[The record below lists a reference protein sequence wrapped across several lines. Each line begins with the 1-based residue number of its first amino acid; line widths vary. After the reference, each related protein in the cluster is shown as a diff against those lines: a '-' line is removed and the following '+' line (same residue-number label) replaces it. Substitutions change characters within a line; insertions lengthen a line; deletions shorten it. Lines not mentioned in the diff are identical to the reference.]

1 MAVNFSPQ
9 PHLPQVAGLTDKQTL
24 IFDDARYKAFISYSH
39 RDDRWASWL
48 HKALESYK
56 PPKQLIGTVNE
67 FGVVPGKMAPVFR
80 DREELPSATDLG
92 ALLTL
97 SLENSACQIVICSPA
112 AARSHWV
119 NEEILAFKRLGRE
132 HRIYCL
138 IVDGEPNATD
148 MPGREEEEC
157 FPPALR
163 YKLDADGNLSDE
175 RTEPIAADARKNKDG
190 KNNAK
195 IKLLAGMLGVGFD
208 QLAQREMHRR
218 QQRMILVAAASIT
231 GMVITSGLAVAAFLA
246 QQEAERQRIRAEI
259 EAETA
264 QQTTSFMVELFEVS
278 DPSEALGNTITARE
292 ILDRG
297 ARRIEFELTDQ
308 PEIQSTLMD
317 TMGTVYRSL
326 GLYPQAR
333 DLLERGLE
341 TRRTVYGS
349 DHPEVVRSQA
359 NIAQLLGLQAEFE
372 GAVNLYEEAI
382 RSLRESSDAN
392 NEEVAEMLSALAQV
406 YSLQGD
412 FATAEE
418 QLREAIQLQRVESD
432 YRSLAL
438 AQSLDRLGMA
448 LAFQAKAVEAEPL
461 LREALEMRRDLT
473 PGGVH
478 PDLDDSLN
486 NLAVF
491 LYEQGRFEETESLF
505 RESLEMKRQ
514 LLGEDHPELGISLN
528 NLAFVLHDTGS
539 LEESEQ
545 YYLQALVIAREG
557 LGEDH
562 PQFAQALNNLA
573 FLYYDQGKLEQAL
586 DYSRQALDAYQ
597 RAHNG
602 DHPDL
607 AYAMQNLAGWLTEQ
621 GDYFTAESMLNEAL
635 AMNLRILPEGHPD
648 IGITQSGMAVLMLET
663 DRSALALEMAS
674 ESIEILAGAYGNEH
688 WRTAWAKSIK
698 AAALTE
704 LSRYDEAEPLAINA
718 YEALRDSAGAR
729 PVQVS
734 AALKRVV
741 ELYESWGKPDEAT
754 SFSDLVET
762 AKTP

>member
-1 MAVNFSPQ
+1 M
-9 PHLPQVAGLTDKQTL
+9 HLQQTL
-24 IFDDARYKAFISYSH
+24 TFDDARYKAFISYSH

-56 PPKQLIGTVNE
+56 PPKQLIGSVNE
-67 FGVVPGKMAPVFR
+67 FGVVPAKMAPVFR

-112 AARSHWV
+112 AAKSHWV

-148 MPGREEEEC
+148 MPGREDEEC

-163 YKLDADGNLSDE
+163 YKLDASGNLSDE

-231 GMVITSGLAVAAFLA
+231 GMVITSGLAISAVLA

-264 QQTTSFMVELFEVS
+264 QQTTNFMVELFEVS

-333 DLLERGLE
+333 ELLERGLE
-341 TRRTVYGS
+341 TRRTVFGQ
-349 DHPEVVRSQA
+349 DHPEVARSQT
-359 NIAQLLGLQAEFE
+359 NIAELLGVQAEFE
-372 GAVNLYEEAI
+372 EAAQLYEQAI
-382 RSLRESSDAN
+382 QSLRESEDTGEA
-392 NEEVAEMLSALAQV
+392 EVAGALSGLAQV

-412 FATAEE
+412 FAAAEI
-418 QLREAIQLQRVESD
+418 QLRQAIQLQRSD
-432 YRSLAL
+432 PDARSFPLARSLD
-438 AQSLDRLGMA
+438 QLGMA
-448 LAFQAKAVEAEPL
+448 LAFQAKPDEAEPL
-461 LREALEMRRDLT
+461 LREALEMRRNLA

-491 LYEQGRFEETESLF
+491 LYEQGRYEETETLF
-505 RESLEMKRQ
+505 RESLEMNQ
-514 LLGEDHPELGISLN
+514 VLLGEEHPDLGDSLN
-528 NLAFVLHDTGS
+528 NLAFVLHDQGNYDDA
-539 LEESEQ
+539 EDF
-545 YYLQALVIAREG
+545 YLQALSIRREG
-557 LGEDH
+557 LGPNH
-562 PQFAQALNNLA
+562 PLVAQSLNNLS
-573 FLYYDQGKLEQAL
+573 FLYYDRNQFEEAL
-586 DYSRQALDAYQ
+586 DYSRQALDTYRRAY
-597 RAHNG
+597 AG
-602 DHPDL
+602 EDHPDI
-607 AYAMQNLAGWLTEQ
+607 AYGLQNLAGWLVEQ
-621 GDYFTAESMLNEAL
+621 GDLANAEEMLKEAL
-635 AMNLRILPEGHPD
+635 AMNYKILPEDHPD
-648 IGITQSGMAVLMLET
+648 IAITQSGMAVMLLET
-663 DRSALALEMAS
+663 DRPELALEMATGAG
-674 ESIEILAGAYGNEH
+674 EILSQTYGDDH
-688 WRTAWAKSIK
+688 WRTAWARSLRG
-698 AAALTE
+698 AALASLE
-704 LSRYDEAEPLAINA
+704 RFDEAEPILVSA
-718 YEALRDSAGAR
+718 YDALRNNEGAR
-729 PVQVS
+729 PVHVDTAQQ
-734 AALKRVV
+734 RVV
-741 ELYESWGKPDEAT
+741 DLYLAWGKPERAGSFAEARN
-754 SFSDLVET
+754 E
-762 AKTP
+762 